1 MFNIDIKI
9 FFINSIFLW
18 QIIVKGDE
26 RLTKGATGCSAAK
39 STIDTVRLSGVFPKD
54 DHFLYATLSAVSDF
68 GTKDVIS
75 GAKGIWQT
83 TDANLKKAIG
93 IMNSQNK
100 AQEIQDKLC
109 VDFAN
114 AKQDDMDIPMNSLVC
129 AALLVLGKSGDL
141 PVQGKTDEQAD
152 WWISAA
158 DIADG
163 SYKDTQFKPMAA
175 EFENAG
181 DPNAHANVNCFI
193 SCTKQKQNLLFVID
207 ESSSISDRL
216 VQVFVFP
223 VSHIFFFQIKVKFCS
238 D

>member
-1 MFNIDIKI
+1 MTMMKHLLIKY
-9 FFINSIFLW
+9 FLLLYF
-18 QIIVKGDE
+18 VVRGDE

-39 STIDTVRLSGVFPKD
+39 STIDTMRLSGVFPKD
-54 DHFLYATLSAVSDF
+54 DHFLYATLSGVSDF

-109 VDFAN
+109 VDMSN
-114 AKQDDMDIPMNSLVC
+114 VTLDDMDIPMNSLVC
-129 AALLVLGKSGDL
+129 AALLVLGKSGEI

-163 SYKDTQFKPMAA
+163 SYKDTYFKPMAD
-175 EFENAG
+175 EFEKSGSSN
-181 DPNAHANVNCFI
+181 ANVKCFV
-193 SCTKQKQNLLFVID
+193 SCSKVPQNIVYVID
-207 ESSSISDRL
+207 ESSSIDDS
-216 VQVFVFP
+216 
-223 VSHIFFFQIKVKFCS
+223 
-238 D
+238 